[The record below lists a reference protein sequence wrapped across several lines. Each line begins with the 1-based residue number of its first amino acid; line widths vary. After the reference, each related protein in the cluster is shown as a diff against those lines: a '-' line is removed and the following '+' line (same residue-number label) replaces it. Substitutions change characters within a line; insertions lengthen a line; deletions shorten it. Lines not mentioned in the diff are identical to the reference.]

1 LEHVALFREELG
13 SGVRVTVSTT
23 ARFMGLCGLQL
34 LEHPERLRVFGFESA
49 KPGDGQLAPFEQFA
63 GTFQGRY
70 FQEVVQ
76 MQGAA
81 RQFAVSFAPLYP
93 DDEYVQRWKF
103 AAVLQVALPDPFTER
118 WHVAEGEAL
127 GKIVVEY
134 SRLIR
139 VGDSYVPVAP

>member
-1 LEHVALFREELG
+1 MEHVALFREELG

-49 KPGDGQLAPFEQFA
+49 KPGDGQLAPFKQFA

-70 FQEVVQ
+70 FQELVK
-76 MQGAA
+76 MQGAV

-93 DDEYVQRWKF
+93 DDEIAQRMKF
-103 AAVLQVALPDPFTER
+103 AAVLQVALPEPVKDWLREAADPGT
-118 WHVAEGEAL
+118 WQ
-127 GKIVVEY
+127 IVVEY